1 MRHILI
7 FVLLIIPFLQS
18 YSSVPDYDVRWTQ
31 QSRNSGESM
40 PCGGGDIG
48 LNVWVEKDEVLLY
61 LSRAGAF
68 DENNLF
74 PKLGRVRI
82 KLSPNPFEGAA
93 FSQQLVLRDGY
104 VAIEAVKNDRKTRLE
119 VWVDVFHPVVHVDV
133 EADEKVEMEAVYES
147 WRTQSYRW
155 QNNQLMGN
163 IAFRGAPELPL
174 VQPDTILPQRNGIL
188 WYHRNRKETFFD
200 TTVQLEQLAEVKD
213 ALWNPLSQL
222 TFGGYME
229 AEHCTYIGTTQGR
242 YIDTDYKGWMLRSMK
257 KAYRH
262 NLRVVLHIDQTDTLE
277 GWLSGLERSRK
288 SIQETGA
295 KDKAKSRRWW
305 NDFWKRSYVHIDKT
319 KGDSCQSYQVGR
331 NYQLFRYQLGCNAYG
346 KYPTKFNGGLFTYDP
361 SLTSPDSKFDPDYRS
376 WGGGTHTA
384 QNQRLVYWP
393 MLKNGDFDMMY
404 AQFDFYLR
412 ALKNAELRTKVYWN
426 HNGASFTEQ
435 IEQFGLPIAY
445 CYGWNRDPLLDKG
458 YQQNQWVEHQWDT
471 ALEFCM
477 MMLESNRYNGTDITV
492 YIPLIESCLT
502 FFDEHYQYEAKK
514 RGTHALDANGHLIL
528 YPGTGAETYKLAYNS
543 TSTIVALKGVLQGLL
558 QLPSTYL
565 SIEKRKQWEAMLT
578 RIPPISFREMGGHKT
593 IAPAVSFARI
603 QNGEIPQLY
612 PVYPWGF
619 YGIGLP
625 DLDIAVNT
633 WKYGVETND
642 QKSHLSWHQDA
653 IFCARMGLT
662 EEAKEITLK
671 KMIDSGRRFPSF
683 WGPGHD
689 WTPDHNW
696 GGSGMIGV
704 QEMLMQTVD
713 QKIYLL
719 PAWPKEWDVEFKLH
733 APYHTTVE
741 CSYRNGKIESLQVF
755 PKEREK
761 DIIYSD

>member
-1 MRHILI
+1 M
-7 FVLLIIPFLQS
+7 QS
-18 YSSVPDYDVRWTQ
+18 FSSVPDYNVRWTQ

-82 KLSPNPFEGAA
+82 KLSPNPFEGAS

-147 WRTQSYRW
+147 WRTQPYRW
-155 QNNQLMGN
+155 QTNQLMGN

-229 AEHCTYIGTTQGR
+229 AEHCTYIGTTHGR

-262 NLRVVLHIDQTDTLE
+262 NLRVVLHIDQADTLE

-288 SIQETGA
+288 STQETGA

-361 SLTSPDSKFDPDYRS
+361 SLTSPDSKFDPDYRN

-426 HNGASFTEQ
+426 HRGASFTEQ

-543 TSTIVALKGVLQGLL
+543 TSTIVALKGVVQGLL